1 MVPAGI
7 ERDRLTAASR
17 RTDLLAEA
25 ARARRLGEARPA
37 TGACPSWIAATQT
50 WLGARLVAAGEH
62 QQGIDRAGAG
72 SIATAPC
79 STSTL
84 S

>member
-50 WLGARLVAAGEH
+50 WLGARLVAAGERL
-62 QQGIDRAGAG
+62 QGTDRACAG
-72 SIATAPC
+72 GTATAPSGTAAVC
-79 STSTL
+79 
-84 S
+84 